1 MALLVFKDSFNS
13 GNSSIDHEH
22 EELINLINEL
32 HESLQSKSTKHDVE
46 DILGELHGQV
56 AAHFALE
63 EKIMRDM
70 NYVET
75 SDHCADHN
83 RLLDEILDI
92 ADSVHNDDNYDYMPR
107 LEREVQSWFTK
118 HFSGMDARLHKI
130 LKH

>member
-1 MALLVFKDSFNS
+1 VALLKFKDNFIS

-32 HESLQSKSTKHDVE
+32 HESLQSKEAKSDVE

-56 AAHFALE
+56 SSHFALE

-75 SDHCADHN
+75 NDHCADHN

-92 ADSVHNDDNYDYMPR
+92 SDAVHKDDNYDYMPR

-118 HFSGMDARLHKI
+118 HFSGMDARLHSV